1 MRIPRPE
8 YISWNKLFLLF
19 SIAICQTVVNQA
31 YAKPVYLSSGE
42 SYIIKTEEEIDTV
55 FVSTAAIADYEL
67 VGKNSIIVYA
77 KKEGTAEFI
86 LFNKDNH
93 PMIKTTIMVNDI
105 ITSAYQR
112 IKIEYPDSNV
122 EINKIGNSYLL
133 TGKAESEEAKDTI
146 AAIIGEAI
154 NKKREQNREDQHFN
168 NPNYL
173 GVINKIK
180 LPESNQVNVKL
191 TIAEVTKDF
200 SENIGV
206 DWSSISETSVGSF
219 KFLKF
224 NATGISTLVHAIN
237 DDSIARVLAEPNLSV
252 LSGESASFLVG
263 GEIPMFNTN
272 QNSTII
278 KYKTY
283 GIKLNIAAKVNEK
296 NRIRISMEE
305 EVSSV
310 DKVFNVE
317 GGNAY
322 PSLRTRKAATTLELG
337 DGESFILGGLISKS
351 ERESLKKIP
360 FIGDIPILG
369 TFFRNAQTQKQ
380 QTELVVVAT
389 VSLVN
394 PVAGK
399 DVELPDFMHT
409 STLERLFN
417 FTHIIEVK
425 RKKVAKEFLRK
436 GGFIK

>member
-19 SIAICQTVVNQA
+19 AIAICQTVVNQA

-369 TFFRNAQTQKQ
+369 AFFRNAQTQKQ